1 MDESACVCVCGGDGR
16 GGVPSSTLPQGH
28 TTVIS
33 DQIKPHQTHR
43 IKECAAVTV
52 CTKSLTSRPETPPP
66 THTHTRQH
74 TPSCIDTP
82 FLPTV
87 STQPSHF
94 QLLQCLTCF
103 CLQIF
108 YIPYRHLNLTLNID
122 TPLPLH
128 TICKHLTRLQVNLEQ
143 V

>member
-66 THTHTRQH
+66 THTHAPTHPLMHRY
-74 TPSCIDTP
+74 TFPSCCLHSTFTFPITP
-82 FLPTV
+82 VFDLFLSADLLHPLQTFEPH
-87 STQPSHF
+87 TEHRHPSPLAHN
-94 QLLQCLTCF
+94 LQA
-103 CLQIF
+103 
-108 YIPYRHLNLTLNID
+108 LN
-122 TPLPLH
+122 
-128 TICKHLTRLQVNLEQ
+128 KVAG
-143 V
+143 